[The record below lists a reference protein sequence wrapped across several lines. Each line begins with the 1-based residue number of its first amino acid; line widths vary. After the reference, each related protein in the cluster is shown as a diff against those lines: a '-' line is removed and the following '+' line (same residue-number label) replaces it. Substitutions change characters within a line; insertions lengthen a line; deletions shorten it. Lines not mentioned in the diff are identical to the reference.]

1 MDRRGCVLGPL
12 KHGLM
17 NYGPGKISPC
27 IYLFIYLLIYLLTA
41 EPTDTPKGADQQR
54 TKQKDM
60 EEMALFSHGFF
71 LYTVGLNNVNSN
83 LDIFDFWFV
92 YFYFDKCANVW
103 PH

>member
-12 KHGLM
+12 KHGPM

-27 IYLFIYLLIYLLTA
+27 IYLFIYLLTA

-54 TKQKDM
+54 TKQKDRDG
-60 EEMALFSHGFF
+60 FISHGFF

-92 YFYFDKCANVW
+92 YFCFDKCANDL
-103 PH
+103 